1 LKGAKYM
8 KYSGEV
14 CLLALTLATTAAL
27 TTGAQSA
34 SPVQTMQVGISVEL
48 PITSNAVAMP
58 TADREDSL
66 VVSVTQGGN
75 VYLGITAIGAADLPE
90 NLKRAL
96 SSENGNKLYIKAD
109 ARAPYASLEKVLDA
123 ARAAGVETPA
133 LLTAQQV
140 TSAQSIPLPPRGL
153 DVRVGSAVPSDS
165 RSITVHVLNSG
176 QRRPALKINN
186 ENISWDTI
194 RKTPSQFFP
203 IGKVISITA
212 DALLPVA
219 RVVEV
224 IDACESTGAK
234 VLLVTPRT

>member
-1 LKGAKYM
+1 M
-8 KYSGEV
+8 KYSVEV

-34 SPVQTMQVGISVEL
+34 SQVETMQVGISVEL

-66 VVSVTQGGN
+66 VVSVTHEGN
-75 VYLGITAIGAADLPE
+75 VYLGINPIGAADLPE
-90 NLKRAL
+90 SLKRAL
-96 SSENGNKLYIKAD
+96 SSESGKKLYIKAD
-109 ARAPYASLEKVLDA
+109 ARAPYVSLEKVLGA
-123 ARAAGVETPA
+123 ARAAGVQAPA
-133 LLTAQQV
+133 LQTAQQV

-165 RSITVHVLNSG
+165 RAITVHVLNSG
-176 QRRPALKINN
+176 QQRPTLKIND
-186 ENISWDTI
+186 ENISWDTM
-194 RKTPSQFFP
+194 RKSPSQSFP
-203 IGKVISITA
+203 TGRVISITA

-224 IDACESTGAK
+224 IDLCHATGAK
-234 VLLVTPRT
+234 VLLATP